1 MLASVWS
8 GGLYGLDGYPV
19 HIEVDCS
26 AGLPYWEIVGLPDA
40 VVKESRERVRSA
52 MRNSGFAYPTGR
64 IIVNMAPADQ
74 RKEGPIYDLAIAV
87 GMLKVSGQLES
98 GAFADALFFGEL
110 SLNGEVRPIRGI
122 LPMVIDAKARGAG
135 VVFLPAENAPEAAYV
150 EGIRV
155 IPVATLAEVAE
166 ILKGERQPTYAAAQ
180 PFRPDAQPGGGVDF
194 RAIKGQAQAKRAMEI
209 AVAGG
214 HNILLI
220 GSPGAG
226 KTMLAR
232 AIPSIMPELS
242 FEEALEITKIHSI
255 AGELRGEPMIAS
267 RPFRSPH
274 HSASMAAL
282 IGGGSKARP
291 GEVSLA
297 HGGVLFLD
305 ELPEFRRETLEA
317 LRQPMEDGFVS
328 VARANAKVEY
338 PARFM
343 LAASMNPCPCGYYGD
358 AERQCRCTPHQISRY
373 LARISSPL
381 LDRIDLHIEVSRP
394 SYAELERPAAEE
406 SSREVKRRVDTARTL
421 QRERYRAVD
430 IFSNSQLKG
439 ELLEEYCPLS
449 PGAQALLQ
457 QAFSVMKLSARAYT
471 RIRMV
476 ARTIADLAGE
486 AQIREEHL
494 AEAIQYRTLDRKYWG
509 G

>member
-1 MLASVWS
+1 MT
-8 GGLYGLDGYPV
+8 
-19 HIEVDCS
+19 
-26 AGLPYWEIVGLPDA
+26 
-40 VVKESRERVRSA
+40 SRLRWA
-52 MRNSGFAYPTGR
+52 
-64 IIVNMAPADQ
+64 
-74 RKEGPIYDLAIAV
+74 
-87 GMLKVSGQLES
+87 MLKVSGQLES

-166 ILKGERQPTYAAAQ
+166 ILKGGEAAHLCRGAAL
-180 PFRPDAQPGGGVDF
+180 PAGCTAGGGVDF

-282 IGGGSKARP
+282 IGGGSKRGRAR
-291 GEVSLA
+291 SA
-297 HGGVLFLD
+297 WRTAACSFWTNW
-305 ELPEFRRETLEA
+305 PEFRRETLEA

-328 VARANAKVEY
+328 VARAKQ
-338 PARFM
+338 
-343 LAASMNPCPCGYYGD
+343 G
-358 AERQCRCTPHQISRY
+358 
-373 LARISSPL
+373 
-381 LDRIDLHIEVSRP
+381 
-394 SYAELERPAAEE
+394 
-406 SSREVKRRVDTARTL
+406 
-421 QRERYRAVD
+421 
-430 IFSNSQLKG
+430 
-439 ELLEEYCPLS
+439 
-449 PGAQALLQ
+449 
-457 QAFSVMKLSARAYT
+457 
-471 RIRMV
+471 
-476 ARTIADLAGE
+476 
-486 AQIREEHL
+486 
-494 AEAIQYRTLDRKYWG
+494 
-509 G
+509 